1 MSLFGGKGPK
11 TARGLLNKSI
21 TGDGRVDP
29 IKQLQRNIDR
39 DIGIAPPK
47 KKRW

>member
-29 IKQLQRNIDR
+29 VKQLQR
-39 DIGIAPPK
+39 DIGLAPPK
-47 KKRW
+47 KKRR